1 VVKIASI
8 GLAVVTL
15 AMAAASAHAGH
26 ETIGP
31 LIGTPGAPHW
41 ARSSQQQSSDTLM
54 QHNSALAYADYAEG
68 AGPPRKICGH
78 VGGPKVGTWTCQ

>member
-1 VVKIASI
+1 MVKIASI

-15 AMAAASAHAGH
+15 AMAAPSAHAGH

-41 ARSSQQQSSDTLM
+41 ARSSQQQSPDTPM
-54 QHNSALAYADYAEG
+54 QHSSALAYADYAEG
-68 AGPPRKICGH
+68 AGPPRKICGY

>member
-15 AMAAASAHAGH
+15 AMAALPAHASH
-26 ETIGP
+26 ETIGL
-31 LIGTPGAPHW
+31 LIGTSGTPHW
-41 ARSSQQQSSDTLM
+41 SRSSQQQSLDPLKR
-54 QHNSALAYADYAEG
+54 HISALAYGDYAEG
-68 AGPPRKICGH
+68 AGTLRKICGH

>member
-1 VVKIASI
+1 MVKIASI

-15 AMAAASAHAGH
+15 AMAAPSAHAGH

-41 ARSSQQQSSDTLM
+41 ARSSQQQSTAALP
-54 QHNSALAYADYAEG
+54 QHNFAFAYGDYAEG
-68 AGPPRKICGH
+68 TGLPRKTCGH
-78 VGGPKVGTWTCQ
+78 VGGPKVGTWSCR